1 MSKRE
6 PNLLLTDICESIDK
20 IKSYTFN
27 YTEQVPENLQPVY
40 NKNIFVN
47 LIKVYTMRTINI
59 SISDIEFSKFGI
71 KSENLNFTE
80 FIELVTKEL
89 TRQNLNKSI
98 ELAEKYGI
106 AKMTMEDITNEVK
119 ADRGNAKSGN

>member
-1 MSKRE
+1 
-6 PNLLLTDICESIDK
+6 
-20 IKSYTFN
+20 
-27 YTEQVPENLQPVY
+27 
-40 NKNIFVN
+40 
-47 LIKVYTMRTINI
+47 MRTINI

>member
-1 MSKRE
+1 
-6 PNLLLTDICESIDK
+6 
-20 IKSYTFN
+20 
-27 YTEQVPENLQPVY
+27 
-40 NKNIFVN
+40 
-47 LIKVYTMRTINI
+47 MRTINI

-80 FIELVTKEL
+80 LIELVTKEL
-89 TRQNLNKSI
+89 TRQNLNKSL

-119 ADRGNAKSGN
+119 AVRGKTKSGN